1 MSNLFVIAYDD
12 LATADRVRDKLL
24 SMNREHL
31 VELEDVVVVE
41 RREKD
46 GKIKLHQAV
55 NHVGNGAVGG
65 ALWGSVIGLLFLVPF
80 LGAAVGAAAGAA
92 GGSVVD
98 TGVNDDFMKELS
110 ANLRPGAAAV
120 FVLVRKSARDKVIP
134 EIVKFGGQ
142 LVQTSLS
149 KEDETHLREM
159 VKEALKEET
168 TIAP

>member
-12 LATADRVRDKLL
+12 LATADQVRDKLL

-41 RREKD
+41 RRAKD

-55 NHVGNGAVGG
+55 NHVGAGAAGG

-110 ANLRPGAAAV
+110 TNLRPGAAAV
-120 FVLVRKSARDKVIP
+120 FVLVKTSVRDKVVP

-149 KEDETHLREM
+149 NEDEAQLREM
-159 VKEALKEET
+159 MKEALKDET
-168 TIAP
+168 TIAS

>member
-12 LATADRVRDKLL
+12 LATADQVRDKLL

-55 NHVGNGAVGG
+55 NHVGNGAAGG

-92 GGSVVD
+92 GGSAVD
-98 TGVNDDFMKELS
+98 TGVNDKFMKELS

-120 FVLVRKSARDKVIP
+120 FVLVKTSVRDRVVP

-149 KEDETHLREM
+149 KEDEAHLREM

-168 TIAP
+168 TIAS

>member
-12 LATADRVRDKLL
+12 LATADQVRDKLL

-31 VELEDVVVVE
+31 VDLEDVVVVE

-92 GGSVVD
+92 GGSAVD

-110 ANLRPGAAAV
+110 TNLRPGAAAV
-120 FVLVRKSARDKVIP
+120 FVLVKTSVRDKVIP

-149 KEDETHLREM
+149 KEDEAHLQEM

-168 TIAP
+168 TIAS

>member
-12 LATADRVRDKLL
+12 LATADQVRDKLL

-55 NHVGNGAVGG
+55 NHVGNGAAGG

-92 GGSVVD
+92 GGSAVD
-98 TGVNDDFMKELS
+98 TGVNDDFMRELS
-110 ANLRPGAAAV
+110 TNLRPGAAAV
-120 FVLVRKSARDKVIP
+120 FVLVKTSARDKVIP

-149 KEDETHLREM
+149 KEDEVHLREM

-168 TIAP
+168 TIAS

>member
-31 VELEDVVVVE
+31 IELEDVVVVE

-55 NHVGNGAVGG
+55 NHVGNGAAGG

-168 TIAP
+168 TIAS

>member
-12 LATADRVRDKLL
+12 LATADQVRDKLL

-159 VKEALKEET
+159 VKEALKEGT
-168 TIAP
+168 TIAS

>member
-55 NHVGNGAVGG
+55 NHVGNGAAGG

-168 TIAP
+168 TIAS

>member
-168 TIAP
+168 TIAY

>member
-12 LATADRVRDKLL
+12 LATADQVRDKLL

-55 NHVGNGAVGG
+55 NHVGNGAAGG

-92 GGSVVD
+92 GGSAVD

-149 KEDETHLREM
+149 KEDEAHLREM

-168 TIAP
+168 TIAS